1 MGIYPMPV
9 LDVMS
14 ISVGN
19 LIENYQ
25 AALAASDA
33 ASLAALGPAR

>member
-1 MGIYPMPV
+1 MPV

-14 ISVGN
+14 ASVGN

-25 AALAASDA
+25 AALVASDA
-33 ASLAALGPAR
+33 ATHAASVAALGPAR